1 MWVTVGRNQE
11 LWKTCCKWTSPRREW
26 GHCDPDCRALYLSLV
41 RLVAVPVYTA
51 RNGSGIKLMSG
62 ERKGHC
68 WHCIMSLHSPFDD
81 FQNLNAHQGTAP
93 KTRNGLYFAIG
104 MNAIRPDCW
113 CIDDCAWILCI
124 FAVHPW
130 QNDENAQLKMV
141 WIAIQIQY
149 NDSSRRR
156 GEQYTVYKHKFTSQ
170 YSLKKIMNILQYAH
184 LYLNCDFKTTEFKCY
199 LE

>member
-1 MWVTVGRNQE
+1 MQSGLIVDVLMTVLGFFVFLLFLQ
-11 LWKTCCKWTSPRREW
+11 
-26 GHCDPDCRALYLSLV
+26 
-41 RLVAVPVYTA
+41 
-51 RNGSGIKLMSG
+51 
-62 ERKGHC
+62 
-68 WHCIMSLHSPFDD
+68 
-81 FQNLNAHQGTAP
+81 
-93 KTRNGLYFAIG
+93 
-104 MNAIRPDCW
+104 
-113 CIDDCAWILCI
+113 
-124 FAVHPW
+124 VHPW